1 MNKMSTTFSTTRFK
15 DCSVLLRSLKFV
27 KKTKVVA
34 DIVVAIKEI
43 VLNSDLMNKK
53 YYELLLGYFTSL
65 CSFNYHRLDE
75 LSEVLQSFFGLFSN
89 IRNEFAVKFGTD
101 FLGFLANLSF
111 RNYLSQTDDSTAA
124 ARHLANI
131 NFCMRFINEL
141 VDQKSARIN
150 GMVLRVYEGLI
161 DKNGYEIPVIFWRVI
176 LERLQQI
183 LLDGA
188 DEELG
193 GEVAKFGDLI
203 SA

>member
-1 MNKMSTTFSTTRFK
+1 MSTTSSTTPFK
-15 DCSVLLRSLKFV
+15 DCSVHLKNS
-27 KKTKVVA
+27 KLAKQTKVVA
-34 DIVVAIKEI
+34 DVVVAIKEI

-65 CSFNYHRLDE
+65 CSYNYHRLDA

-89 IRNEFAVKFGTD
+89 VRNEFAVKFGTD

-111 RNYLSQTDDSTAA
+111 RNYLIQTDDPTAA

-141 VDQKSARIN
+141 VDQKSSRIN

-161 DKNGYEIPVIFWRVI
+161 DKNGYEIPVVFWRVI

-193 GEVAKFGDLI
+193 GEI
-203 SA
+203 SKLG